1 MTSIAYI
8 IRSYPRL
15 SQTFILNE
23 ILALEEAGVQLR
35 LFPITNPREPVVQA
49 QAAEVRAPVEYLEP
63 AAWRGRGAILAEQL
77 LAAAAAP
84 LRYVQTLRYVLRNKQ
99 LDEGYTAAS
108 RWECFVEAVYL
119 ARALRRARRQGQ
131 PIDHLHA
138 HFAHD
143 PTLIALL
150 VHKLTGIS
158 YSFTAHAR
166 DLFQIP
172 QSALAERIAG
182 ASAVITCCAANLDY
196 LYESAPA
203 PDRGKIRLIHH
214 GVDLRG
220 FQPSR
225 GPGSVAGDQELEPG
239 IQSLAPD
246 PRPLILSVGRL
257 VEKKGF
263 PDLLLACAQL
273 KQRGYRFRLAI
284 YGDGPLHG
292 ELAAMI
298 EQHGL
303 SDAVSLPG
311 AIAQRELIP
320 VFQRA
325 DIFALA
331 PFVTEDGDRDG
342 VPNVLVEAMACGLPV
357 VSTAVSGIPEL
368 VVSGQNGLLVEPHNP
383 AALADALAELLDDP
397 ARRAELG
404 AQARRTVVEGFD
416 LRAAAR
422 ELAGLFGRG
431 LAQDGPQAE
440 QRGWRRMFRRLV
452 GIGSG

>member
-1 MTSIAYI
+1 MNRIGYI

-23 ILALEEAGVQLR
+23 ILALEAIGVQLR
-35 LFPITNPREPVVQA
+35 LFPITDPREPVVQA
-49 QAAEVRAPVEYLEP
+49 QAAEVRAPIEYLD
-63 AAWRGRGAILAEQL
+63 AAVRRGRVAIVAEHVR
-77 LAAAAAP
+77 AALAAP
-84 LRYVQTLRYVLRNKQ
+84 LRYVQTLSYVLRHPE
-99 LDEGYTAAS
+99 LDQGYTAAS

-119 ARALRRARRQGQ
+119 AGVLRRARRQGQ

-150 VHKLTGIS
+150 LHKLAGIS

-172 QSALAERIAG
+172 QAALTERIA
-182 ASAVITCCAANLDY
+182 ACSAVITCCAANLDY
-196 LYESAPA
+196 LNQSASA
-203 PDRGKIRLIHH
+203 PDRDKIRLIHH
-214 GVDLRG
+214 GVDLSG
-220 FQPSR
+220 FQPLDENQER
-225 GPGSVAGDQELEPG
+225 ITEDPLGGSA
-239 IQSLAPD
+239 
-246 PRPLILSVGRL
+246 PLILSVGRL

-273 KQRGYRFRLAI
+273 KQRGYRFRCAI
-284 YGDGPLHG
+284 YGDGPLHN

-298 EQHGL
+298 AQHDL
-303 SDAVSLPG
+303 AAEVALPG

-325 DIFALA
+325 GIFALA

-368 VVSGQNGLLVEPHNP
+368 VVHGQNGLLVAPHAP
-383 AALADALAELLDDP
+383 EALADALAALLDAP
-397 ARRAELG
+397 SRREQFGAAAR
-404 AQARRTVVEGFD
+404 QTVVESFD
-416 LRAAAR
+416 LRAAAH
-422 ELAGLFGRG
+422 ELAALFGRAVQQNEG
-431 LAQDGPQAE
+431 QTT
-440 QRGWRRMFRRLV
+440 RISGWRRMVRRLV
-452 GIGSG
+452 GIGSR